1 MTGVIRAELL
11 KLTRKRVAI
20 ATAIVLALAVAA
32 VTGAVFA
39 IAEPGGNAAF
49 SRVPTLEDLAAA
61 GGGTEAFSL
70 GASFLGIFVFVLFA
84 ANWSGEF
91 SQATFRTLLLQQPR
105 RASVLGG
112 KYVGLLAYLA
122 GLLAV
127 SAAGTWVAS
136 LVAAP
141 IAGVSTNA
149 WFTLDAIT
157 EHASAYAN
165 ALIGLGAWATF
176 GMALGVLIRSTPIAL
191 AVGIAWAGPIEHITQ
206 EVWGAAS
213 GLYPG
218 LLIEALALGG
228 TPEAPYSRVI
238 LLTALYVGLAIA
250 AALLSFGRRDIV
262 N

>member
-1 MTGVIRAELL
+1 MIGVIRAEWL

-20 ATAIVLALAVAA
+20 ATAVVLTLAVAG

-49 SRVPTLEDLAAA
+49 SRLPTLEELAAA

-91 SQATFRTLLLQQPR
+91 SQATFRSLLLQQPR
-105 RASVLGG
+105 RASVLVG
-112 KYVGLLAYLA
+112 KYTGLLAYLA

-127 SAAGTWVAS
+127 AAAGTWVAS

-141 IAGVSTNA
+141 IVGVA
-149 WFTLDAIT
+149 MAKWFTIDAVA
-157 EHASAYAN
+157 EHTSAYAN

-191 AVGIAWAGPIEHITQ
+191 GVGIAWAGPFEHITQ
-206 EVWGAAS
+206 EVWSAAS

-238 LLTALYVGLAIA
+238 LLTSLYVGLAIL
-250 AALLSFGRRDIV
+250 AALLSFRRRDIV